1 VTTLSV
7 GGSGF
12 IGSELTARLAARGDD
27 VVVLDID
34 PPTDVSGSVTT
45 VEGDVTEYDDVV
57 GAINEYNPDT
67 VVTFAYLL
75 GAESDEH
82 PGRAVRLNCVGID
95 NVFRAASA
103 AGVERVVYA
112 SSIAVYGHPDSHD
125 GPLEED
131 AKSPAAYREY
141 PLLFYSATKQLN
153 EYQARLYA
161 ERSDTEFVAVRP
173 SIVFGPG
180 REGGLTEWASAIVT
194 NPVNNDPVH
203 LPFQPD
209 QRLGLVYRDDVV
221 DLVEAVIDA
230 ETVSHHAYNTGD
242 VTVTA
247 QELADAAAEKFGG
260 EVTFDHEADSLPL
273 VADASH
279 QRASTE
285 FGYELTGLRTA
296 MQRHADEIE

>member
-1 VTTLSV
+1 MTVLNV

-27 VVVLDID
+27 IVILDID
-34 PPTDVSGSVTT
+34 PPTDVSGSATT
-45 VEGDVTEYDDVV
+45 VQGDVTEYDDVAE
-57 GAINEYNPDT
+57 AIEEYDPDT

-75 GAESDEH
+75 GAESDEQ
-82 PGRAVRLNCVGID
+82 PSQAVRVNCVGVD
-95 NVFRAASA
+95 NVFRAAGE
-103 AGVERVVYA
+103 AGVDRVVYA

-125 GPLEED
+125 AALEED
-131 AKSPAAYREY
+131 AESPAAYREY

-194 NPVNNDPVH
+194 NPVNDDPVH

-242 VTVTA
+242 ITVTA
-247 QELADAAAEKFGG
+247 QELADAVAEEFGG

-279 QRASTE
+279 QQASTE
-285 FGYELTGLRTA
+285 LGYELTGLRAA
-296 MQRHADEIE
+296 MQRHADEVE